1 MLTTGSS
8 MERITEY
15 THDGFVFDVL
25 DQGPLDGPI
34 VLLLHGFPERA
45 SSWSAVMAILNE
57 HGYRTVAPDQRGYS
71 PRARPTRRRDYRVGA
86 LVSDVAALMEVIG
99 RPVHLV
105 GHDWGA
111 NIAWVTAGR
120 HPRLVA
126 SLTAFSVPHPGA
138 FMTGLLTSKQIL
150 HSWYF
155 AFFQLPILPEKW
167 MMRPGARAE
176 KWYEQSGM
184 TEDDLERTKTEIVD
198 YGALPFAVTWYRG
211 LPFSNP
217 GIGRLRI
224 TVPTSMVWSDGD
236 TFIGRSAVEGAQRY
250 VDAAYTLTVL
260 PGVSH
265 WIPTQAPDA
274 AAAAILT
281 NAELAVTQG
290 FGSDSS
296 A

>member
-1 MLTTGSS
+1 MLTSGSAT
-8 MERITEY
+8 ERITEY
-15 THDGFVFDVL
+15 AHDGLVFDVL

-45 SSWSAVMAILNE
+45 SSWSAVMAVLNE
-57 HGYRTVAPDQRGYS
+57 HGFRTVAPDQRGYS
-71 PRARPTRRRDYRVGA
+71 PRARPKRRRDYRIGA
-86 LVSDVAALMEVIG
+86 LVGDVAALIEVIG
-99 RPVHLV
+99 QPVHLV

-126 SLTAFSVPHPGA
+126 SLTAFSVPHPGS
-138 FMTGLLTSKQIL
+138 FMTAMLTSKQIM

-155 AFFQLPILPEKW
+155 AFFQLPLLPEKW

-176 KWYEQSGM
+176 KWYERSGM
-184 TEDDLERTKTEIVD
+184 TEGDLERTKTEIVD
-198 YGALPFAVTWYRG
+198 YGALPFAITWYRG

-236 TFIGRSAVEGAQRY
+236 TFIGRSAVDNAQRY
-250 VDAAYTLTVL
+250 VDATYTLTVL
-260 PGVSH
+260 ADVSH
-265 WIPTQAPDA
+265 WIPTQASDA
-274 AAAAILT
+274 AAAAVLRSIALSGT
-281 NAELAVTQG
+281 
-290 FGSDSS
+290 
-296 A
+296 

>member
-1 MLTTGSS
+1 VS
-8 MERITEY
+8 ERIARY
-15 THDGFVFDVL
+15 THDGLEFDVL

-45 SSWSAVMAILNE
+45 ASWSAVMDQLSEAGFRAI
-57 HGYRTVAPDQRGYS
+57 APDQRGYS
-71 PRARPTRRRDYRVGA
+71 PGARPKRRRDYRVGA
-86 LVSDVAALMEVIG
+86 LVDDVIALIDTIG
-99 RPVHLV
+99 APVHLV

-120 HPRLVA
+120 RPDLML
-126 SLTAFSVPHPGA
+126 SLTAFSVPHPGS
-138 FMTGLLTSKQIL
+138 FMTALLTSRQII

-167 MMRPGARAE
+167 MTRPGQRAE
-176 KWYEQSGM
+176 KWYEKSGM
-184 TEDDLERTKTEIVD
+184 NADDLERTRTDVVD

-236 TFIGRSAVEGAQRY
+236 TFIGRSAIERAQQY
-250 VDAAYTLTVL
+250 VDARYTLTVL
-260 PGVSH
+260 AGVTH
-265 WIPTQAPDA
+265 WIPTQAPTA
-274 AAAAILT
+274 AAQAIIA
-281 NAELAVTQG
+281 NA
-290 FGSDSS
+290 S
-296 A
+296 

>member
-1 MLTTGSS
+1 MLTTGSA

-15 THDGFVFDVL
+15 TRDGFVFDVL

-45 SSWSAVMAILNE
+45 SSWSAVMAILNDA
-57 HGYRTVAPDQRGYS
+57 GMRTIAPDQRGYS
-71 PRARPTRRRDYRVGA
+71 PRARPKRRRDYRVGA
-86 LVSDVAALMEVIG
+86 LVDDVVALIDLIG
-99 RPVHLV
+99 TPVHLV

-138 FMTGLLTSKQIL
+138 FMTALLTSKQFRL
-150 HSWYF
+150 SWYF
-155 AFFQLPILPEKW
+155 AFFQLPILPERW
-167 MMRPGARAE
+167 MTRPGQRAE
-176 KWYEQSGM
+176 KWYEKSGM
-184 TEDDLERTKTEIVD
+184 SESDLARTVEEVVD
-198 YGALPFAVTWYRG
+198 YGAMHHAITWYRG

-236 TFIGRSAVEGAQRY
+236 TFIGRSAVEGSQRY
-250 VDAAYTLTVL
+250 VDAHYTFTAL
-260 PGVSH
+260 PEVSH

-290 FGSDSS
+290 FGSDPS